1 MTITKKFTV
10 LNKVG
15 LHARPAAKFVKAAA
29 SLKENSVLVENLSKQ
44 TPQVNA
50 KSFTSV
56 LSISVQQNDEVML
69 TIEGNDAEAAMQIF
83 TELFDTR
90 FGEDE

>member
-1 MTITKKFTV
+1 MSISKQFKVT
-10 LNKVG
+10 NKVG

-29 SLKENSVLVENLSKQ
+29 SLKHNSILIENLSKQ

-56 LSISVQQNDEVML
+56 LSISVQQNDEILV
-69 TIEGNDAEAAMQIF
+69 TIDGENADAAMQTL
-83 TELFDTR
+83 TELFETN

>member
-1 MTITKKFTV
+1 MSVSKKFKV

-29 SLKENSVLVENLSKQ
+29 ALKENSIVIENVTKG

-56 LSISVQQNDEVML
+56 LSISVQQNDEVLL
-69 TIEGNDAEAAMQIF
+69 TIDGANAETALKTF